1 VTYDHSAA
9 EKRPTL
15 LLNSSDL
22 EVVIV
27 DFRLTP
33 NCKCDA
39 IATLRLG
46 PWLIAK
52 VQIRTGNHERYTW
65 LPSVA
70 VKRAWD
76 AALKLAPTLQ
86 FTDANLKRIFDPAVL
101 AAVDQ
106 YMAGGGR

>member
-1 VTYDHSAA
+1 MTYDHTAA

-15 LLNSSDL
+15 LLNSPDL
-22 EVVIV
+22 EIVIV

-39 IATLRLG
+39 IATLRFG

-52 VQIRTGNHERYTW
+52 VQIRTGKHERYTW
-65 LPSVA
+65 LLSVA
-70 VKRAWD
+70 VKQAWEV
-76 AALKLAPTLQ
+76 ALRIVPTLQ
-86 FTDANLKRIFDPAVL
+86 FTEANLKRIFDPAVF

-106 YMAGGGR
+106 SRAGSGR